1 MIDPDLLRAYKKT
14 RFVVRAPEG
23 EIVLRVGE
31 RNLHLDALMAKF
43 SAVSSAFVTAWNPG
57 SVSLSVDENQN
68 RQTTLTVEVE
78 KAGYVSFCGEG
89 VGQDQTWAPEASVLI
104 VGILRGDAQR
114 LGMRFGQVAI
124 VFAERGR
131 ALELLL
137 CSDHNRG
144 KSFTT

>member
-14 RFVVRAPEG
+14 RFVVRAPGG

-31 RNLHLDALMAKF
+31 RNLQLDALMEKF
-43 SAVSSAFVTAWNPG
+43 GAVSSAFVTAWNPG
-57 SVSLSVDENQN
+57 SVNLSPEENQT
-68 RQTTLTVEVE
+68 RQTTLTEEVR

-89 VGQDQTWAPEASVLI
+89 VGEDQAWAPEASVLI

-114 LGMRFGQVAI
+114 LGMRFGQLAL

-131 ALELLL
+131 AVEVLL
-137 CSDHNRG
+137 CSDRSG
-144 KSFTT
+144 GPSLTS